1 MSTAADAACL
11 LIEIGTEELP
21 PLGLPTLS
29 AALTAGIVK
38 GLTELGIAHGAVR
51 SFATPRRLAVS
62 IEACAERAADR
73 SIERRGPP
81 AANAFD
87 ASGAPSGAAIAFAK
101 SCGVEV
107 AALSRLTTDKGSWL
121 SFRGTERGAETR
133 ASIAAILARAIADL
147 PIAKRMRWGAGTAEF
162 VRPVHWIVLLFGREI
177 VPAEILG
184 LNSDR
189 ITHGHRFH
197 APEPIVLENAESY
210 ESALAAAKVVA
221 DFARRRESIRT
232 SSIALAAESGR
243 RALIEPELLDEVTAL
258 VEWPV
263 PIMGGF
269 EARFLT
275 LPREVVIATVQDHQ
289 RYFPLEELDGRLA
302 NRFITVS
309 NLESRDPAKV
319 REGNERVVR
328 PRLSDAAFFWDQDC
342 KLKLEAHAAKLAGVT
357 FQAKLGNYADKTR
370 RVAALAEAIGVQ
382 WGIGAGAS
390 AGAGAGAG
398 AGGAALARAAVLS
411 KADLMT
417 AMVGEFPELQGT
429 MGRYYAAAEGEPDEV
444 SRALEEQY
452 RPRFAGDALPATK
465 TGRALS
471 VADKID
477 TLVGIFA
484 IEQRPTG
491 TKDPFGLRRAA
502 LGVLRILIEAAIDLD
517 LGAMLEISA
526 AAQPV
531 QRPGTAAE
539 VYSFMVER
547 LRGLLLERAD
557 RTTPEMIDAVLA
569 VGRRSPYDIELRL
582 QALKGFL
589 QLPDAAILAAANKR
603 IANILKKSAVEDS
616 VRVDATLFVE
626 PAERALYADLQ
637 ERSGP
642 VLAAIA
648 DRRYAESL
656 QLLASFRASI
666 DGFFAAVMVMDEN
679 PARRDN
685 RLALLAAVRKLFSGV
700 ADLSRLPG

>member
-1 MSTAADAACL
+1 MTAANTACL

-21 PLGLPTLS
+21 PLGLPALS

-38 GLTELGIAHGAVR
+38 GLTEQGIAHGAVR

-73 SIERRGPP
+73 SVERRGPP

-87 ASGAPSGAAIAFAK
+87 ASGAPSGAALAFAK

-107 AALSRLTTDKGSWL
+107 AALSRLTTEKGSWL

-133 ASIAAILARAIADL
+133 ASIAAILARSVADL

-162 VRPVHWIVLLFGREI
+162 VRPVHWIVLMFGSEVI
-177 VPAEILG
+177 PAQILG
-184 LNSDR
+184 LHADR

-197 APEPIVLENAESY
+197 APAPLRLETAQSY
-210 ESALAAAKVVA
+210 ESVLATAKVVA
-221 DFARRRESIRT
+221 DFARRRESIRVGVT
-232 SSIALAAESGR
+232 ALAAQSGG

-263 PIMGGF
+263 PIAGHF
-269 EARFLT
+269 EERFLA

-289 RYFPLEELDGRLA
+289 RYFPVESADGRLV

-309 NLESRDPAKV
+309 NLESREPAKV

-328 PRLSDAAFFWDQDC
+328 PRLSDAAFFWDQDR
-342 KLKLEAHAAKLAGVT
+342 KLSLEEHAAKLAGVT
-357 FQAKLGNYADKTR
+357 FQTKLGNYAEKTR
-370 RVAALAEAIGVQ
+370 RVAALAKTIGAEL
-382 WGIGAGAS
+382 GIGL
-390 AGAGAGAG
+390 G
-398 AGGAALARAAVLS
+398 AGGAALARAAVLA

-452 RPRFAGDALPATK
+452 RPRYAGDALPVTK
-465 TGRALS
+465 TGQALS
-471 VADKID
+471 IADKVD
-477 TLVGIFA
+477 TLLGIFS
-484 IEQRPTG
+484 IDQRPTG

-502 LGVLRILIEAAIDLD
+502 LGVLRILIESEIDLD
-517 LGAMLEISA
+517 LGELLNVSA
-526 AAQPV
+526 AMQPV
-531 QRPGTAAE
+531 LRPGAAGE
-539 VYSFMVER
+539 VYAFMAER

-557 RTTPEMIDAVLA
+557 GTTTEMVDAVLA
-569 VGRRSPYDIELRL
+569 VGSRSPYDIDLRL

-589 QLPDAAILAAANKR
+589 LLPDAAVLAAANKR
-603 IANILKKSAVEDS
+603 IANILKRSASPDS
-616 VRVDATLFVE
+616 TRVDAKLFTE
-626 PAERALYADLQ
+626 AAERRLYGDLEALSA
-637 ERSGP
+637 P
-642 VLAAIA
+642 VLAARA
-648 DRRYAESL
+648 ERRYADSF
-656 QLLASFRASI
+656 QLLATLRGSI
-666 DGFFAAVMVMDEN
+666 DAFFAEVMVMDEN

-685 RLALLAAVRKLFSGV
+685 RLALLAGVRQLFSGV